1 MGSLAA
7 QVPDLISFA
16 PGHPDPSTFPWDAIR
31 EAAETL
37 LRGRDANVLQYGGTR
52 GYRPLLESLT
62 NVLTSRGITSTLEE
76 RILTTGSQQALD
88 LVGRVLLDPGDVV
101 LVELPTY
108 TGAITAFSN
117 VQALLVGV
125 PQDEDGVNLHA
136 LDETF
141 QRQTS
146 SGRRV
151 KFLYVVPNFQNP
163 TGLLISLQKRLALL
177 EWAAQRDVL
186 IVEDDPY
193 GALYFPDSTTPEET
207 RPIKADDVEGRVV
220 YLGSFSKTL
229 APGFRVGWIV
239 GSPRLTAKIE
249 LAKQAADLCS
259 GSLDQRLVHRAIAA
273 GLLGTRVDELRL
285 YYQAKRIVMC
295 QALDAELAGRL
306 RWSPPRGGFF
316 LWATVP
322 SGLDADQLLM
332 RAIQERV
339 NYVAGKAFFV
349 DGSGADTLRLCF
361 SQATDEQIVE
371 GVRRLARAIK
381 GEIERHR
388 DGGDPGAGT
397 TDTAG
402 ATSAVSGIS
411 APRG

>member
-193 GALYFPDSTTPEET
+193 RDLYFPDVTTEAET
-207 RPIKADDVEGRVV
+207 RPIAADDAPGRVI
-220 YLGSFSKTL
+220 YLSSFSKTL
-229 APGFRVGWIV
+229 APGLRVGWVSAPPEIA
-239 GSPRLTAKIE
+239 SRIE
-249 LAKQAADLCS
+249 LAKQAGDLCT
-259 GSLDQRLVHRAIAA
+259 GVLDQRVVYECCRRGILAA
-273 GLLGTRVDELRL
+273 HLPELREI
-285 YYQAKRIVMC
+285 YQRKRTVMVD
-295 QALDAELAGRL
+295 ALTSHFGRDL
-306 RWSPPRGGFF
+306 SWPTPRGGFF
-316 LWATVP
+316 LWAQLP
-322 SGLDADQLLM
+322 GGLDAGRLLPI
-332 RAIQERV
+332 AQAHGVI
-339 NYVAGKAFFV
+339 YVAGTAFFV
-349 DGSGADTLRLCF
+349 DGTGNAHIRLSFSAPSADR
-361 SQATDEQIVE
+361 IRE
-371 GVRRLARAIK
+371 GVRRLA
-381 GEIERHR
+381 
-388 DGGDPGAGT
+388 
-397 TDTAG
+397 
-402 ATSAVSGIS
+402 SAVEHARLPSS
-411 APRG
+411 P

>member
-31 EAAETL
+31 ESAETL
-37 LRGRDANVLQYGGTR
+37 LGGSDGNVLQYGGTR

-62 NVLTSRGITSTLEE
+62 DVLTSRGITSTLEE

-88 LVGRVLLDPGDVV
+88 LLGRVLLDPGDVV

-125 PQDEDGVNLHA
+125 PQDDDGVNLQA

-141 QRQTS
+141 ERQTS

-163 TGLLISLQKRLALL
+163 TGLLIGLQKRLALL

-193 GALYFPDSTTPEET
+193 GALYF
-207 RPIKADDVEGRVV
+207 RIR
-220 YLGSFSKTL
+220 
-229 APGFRVGWIV
+229 
-239 GSPRLTAKIE
+239 
-249 LAKQAADLCS
+249 
-259 GSLDQRLVHRAIAA
+259 QRLRKRGQSRQTTSKAA
-273 GLLGTRVDELRL
+273 S
-285 YYQAKRIVMC
+285 C
-295 QALDAELAGRL
+295 
-306 RWSPPRGGFF
+306 
-316 LWATVP
+316 
-322 SGLDADQLLM
+322 
-332 RAIQERV
+332 
-339 NYVAGKAFFV
+339 
-349 DGSGADTLRLCF
+349 
-361 SQATDEQIVE
+361 
-371 GVRRLARAIK
+371 
-381 GEIERHR
+381 
-388 DGGDPGAGT
+388 
-397 TDTAG
+397 
-402 ATSAVSGIS
+402 IS
-411 APRG
+411 AASRKRWRPASASAGSSDRRS